1 MKKAAWSVLSQ
12 QASSH
17 VWSRVHTRLI
27 GRLRTCVSKIAEFI
41 KGTLLIAE
49 AIRQEFEPGLDR

>member
-17 VWSRVHTRLI
+17 VQSRIHSRLDASVCI
-27 GRLRTCVSKIAEFI
+27 GDQMWDDGS
-41 KGTLLIAE
+41 
-49 AIRQEFEPGLDR
+49 